1 MYTMLL
7 PKKMMQLLAVVS
19 CFVAVH
25 AYGQSNK
32 MHVLKINTPQEL
44 QQYFKYTGHDIPLI
58 SGHRGGPDKGAP
70 ENSIEA
76 FAHSLSF
83 TPATFEIDPRLTK
96 DSVVVLLHDD
106 TLDRTTTGHGKLN
119 SYTWEEVQ
127 QLKLK
132 DVDGNVT
139 PYRIP
144 TLEEA
149 IVWAKGKTVLILDK
163 KDVPLATTAKLIKK
177 HHAEAWVMLTVH
189 NAKEAKFYYD
199 DNKNVM
205 FEAFVKTKK
214 AMEEYEQAGIPWAQ
228 IMAYVGPQD
237 KPENKEIFD
246 LLHQRGVMCMISS
259 APTYD
264 KLPTAEERA
273 KAYAQIIKSGADV
286 IEADRAIEAAQAVQS
301 LVPVTS
307 EKKRFFGRK

>member
-1 MYTMLL
+1 MILHKTM
-7 PKKMMQLLAVVS
+7 KQLILTVS
-19 CFVAVH
+19 LIASVQAF
-25 AYGQSNK
+25 GQSKKLN
-32 MHVLKINTPQEL
+32 VLKISTPQQL
-44 QQYFKYTGHDIPLI
+44 QQYFKYTGNDVPLI
-58 SGHRGGPDKGAP
+58 SGHRGGPDKNAP

-76 FAHSLSF
+76 MANTLSF

-119 SYTWEEVQ
+119 SYTLEEVKK
-127 QLKLK
+127 LKLK
-132 DVDGNVT
+132 DVNGNVT

-177 HHAEAWVMLTVH
+177 HHAEAWVMITVH
-189 NAKEAKFYYD
+189 NAKEARFYYD
-199 DNKNVM
+199 DNKDVM

-214 AMEEYEQAGIPWAQ
+214 ALEEYEKAGIPWAQ

-246 LLHQRGVMCMISS
+246 LLHQRGVMCMIST
-259 APTYD
+259 APIYD
-264 KLPTAEERA
+264 KLPAAEERA

-286 IEADRAIEAAQAVQS
+286 IEADRAIEAAAAIKT
-301 LVPVTS
+301 LAPARS
-307 EKKRFFGRK
+307 EKKKFFGKK

>member
-1 MYTMLL
+1 MWPLVL
-7 PKKMMQLLAVVS
+7 VVS
-19 CFVAVH
+19 CFVTAPVH
-25 AYGQSNK
+25 AQTSQ
-32 MHVLKINTPQEL
+32 MHVLKISTPQQL
-44 QQYFKYTGHDIPLI
+44 QQYFKYTGNDIPLI
-58 SGHRGGPDKGAP
+58 SGHRGGPHKGAP

-76 FAHSLSF
+76 FAHTLSF

-119 SYTWEEVQ
+119 SYTWAEVKKLQ
-127 QLKLK
+127 LK

-149 IVWAKGKTVLILDK
+149 IVWAKGRTVLILDK
-163 KDVPLATTAKLIKK
+163 KDVPFTTTAKLIKK
-177 HHAEAWVMLTVH
+177 HHAEAWVMITVH

-199 DNKNVM
+199 DNKDIM

-237 KPENKEIFD
+237 KPENKELFN
-246 LLHQRGVMCMISS
+246 LLHQRGVMCMIST
-259 APTYD
+259 APSYD

-286 IEADRAIEAAQAVQS
+286 IEADRAIEAAAAVRA
-301 LVPVTS
+301 LAPAES
-307 EKKRFFGRK
+307 EKLKFFGKK

>member
-1 MYTMLL
+1 MVFHQ
-7 PKKMMQLLAVVS
+7 KMAQLAGVVALFIS
-19 CFVAVH
+19 AQAH
-25 AYGQSNK
+25 SQSNK
-32 MHVLKINTPQEL
+32 MHVLNISTPQQL

-58 SGHRGGPDKGAP
+58 SGHRGGPDKGFP
-70 ENSIEA
+70 ENSIAAME
-76 FAHSLSF
+76 HSLQH

-119 SYTWEEVQ
+119 SYTWEEIKK
-127 QLKLK
+127 LKLK
-132 DVDGNVT
+132 DVDGNIT
-139 PYRIP
+139 SYGIP

-149 IVWAKGKTVLILDK
+149 IAWAKGKTVLILDK
-163 KDVPLATTAKLIKK
+163 KDVPMTTTAKLIKK
-177 HHAEAWVMLTVH
+177 YHAEAWVMITVH

-214 AMEEYEQAGIPWAQ
+214 AMEEYEQAGIPWQQ

-237 KPENKEIFD
+237 KPKNKEMFD
-246 LLHQRGVMCMISS
+246 LLHQRGVMCMIST
-259 APTYD
+259 APVYD

-273 KAYAQIIKSGADV
+273 KAYMQIIQNGADV
-286 IEADRAIEAAQAVQS
+286 IEADRAIEAAAAVQS
-301 LVPVTS
+301 LAPANS
-307 EKKRFFGRK
+307 EKKKFFGRK

>member
-1 MYTMLL
+1 MILH
-7 PKKMMQLLAVVS
+7 KKILQLAVAAF
-19 CFVAVH
+19 CCYAAP
-25 AYGQSNK
+25 AYSQTNK
-32 MHVLKINTPQEL
+32 LNVLKIDKPQQL
-44 QQYFKYTGHDIPLI
+44 QQYFKYTGNDVPLI
-58 SGHRGGPDKGAP
+58 SGHRGGPDIGYP

-76 FAHSLSF
+76 MTHSLQF

-96 DSVVVLLHDD
+96 DSVVVLLHDA
-106 TLDRTTTGHGKLN
+106 TLDRTTTGTGKLKD
-119 SYTWEEVQ
+119 YTWEEVKK
-127 QLKLK
+127 LKLK
-132 DVDGNVT
+132 DVAGNVT

-177 HHAEAWVMLTVH
+177 HNAEAWVMITVH

-214 AMEEYEQAGIPWAQ
+214 ALEEYEAAGIPWQQ
-228 IMAYVGPQD
+228 IMAYVGPHD

-246 LLHQRGVMCMISS
+246 LLHQRGVMCMIST
-259 APTYD
+259 APVYD

-273 KAYAQIIKSGADV
+273 KAYAQIIRNGANV
-286 IEADRAIEAAQAVQS
+286 IEADRAIEAAAAVKS
-301 LVPVTS
+301 LAPAKS
-307 EKKRFFGRK
+307 KKAKFFGKK

>member
-1 MYTMLL
+1 MILH
-7 PKKMMQLLAVVS
+7 KKILQLAVIAA
-19 CFVAVH
+19 CCYVAPV
-25 AYGQSNK
+25 YGQSRK
-32 MHVLKINTPQEL
+32 MHVLKINKPQQL
-44 QQYFKYTGHDIPLI
+44 QQYFKYTGNDIPLI
-58 SGHRGGPDKGAP
+58 SGHRGGPGKGYP

-76 FAHSLSF
+76 MAHTLQF

-106 TLDRTTTGHGKLN
+106 SLDRTTTGTGKLKDH
-119 SYTWEEVQ
+119 TWEQVKKLQ
-127 QLKLK
+127 LK

-139 PYRIP
+139 PFRVP

-149 IVWAKGKTVLILDK
+149 IKWAKGKTVLILDK
-163 KDVPLATTAKLIKK
+163 KNVPLATTAKLIKK
-177 HHAEAWVMLTVH
+177 HKAEAWVMITVH

-214 AMEEYEQAGIPWAQ
+214 AMEEYEKAGIPWQQ

-246 LLHQRGVMCMISS
+246 LLHQRGVMCMIST
-259 APTYD
+259 APVYD
-264 KLPTAEERA
+264 KLPTPEERA
-273 KAYAQIIKSGADV
+273 KAYTQIIKSGADV
-286 IEADRAIEAAQAVQS
+286 IEADRAIEAAAAIKS
-301 LVPVTS
+301 LAPSNS
-307 EKKRFFGRK
+307 EKAKFFGKK

>member
-1 MYTMLL
+1 MIHSTM
-7 PKKMMQLLAVVS
+7 KQLAFIAC
-19 CFVAVH
+19 CFVGTQAFS
-25 AYGQSNK
+25 QSKKLN
-32 MHVLKINTPQEL
+32 VLNINTPQEL
-44 QQYFKYTGHDIPLI
+44 QQYFKYTGHDVPLI

-70 ENSIEA
+70 ENSIAA
-76 FAHSLSF
+76 FEHSLQF
-83 TPATFEIDPRLTK
+83 APATFEVDPRLTK

-106 TLDRTTTGHGKLN
+106 TLDRTTTGTGKLN
-119 SYTWEEVQ
+119 NYTWEEIKK
-127 QLKLK
+127 LKLK

-139 PYRIP
+139 SYRIP

-149 IVWAKGKTVLILDK
+149 IEWCKGKTVLILDK
-163 KDVPLATTAKLIKK
+163 KDVPMATTAKLIKK

-214 AMEEYEQAGIPWAQ
+214 AMEEYEKAGIPWQQ
-228 IMAYVGPQD
+228 IMAYVGPDD
-237 KPENKEIFD
+237 KPENKELFD
-246 LLHQRGVMCMISS
+246 LLHQRGVMCMIST

-273 KAYAQIIKSGADV
+273 KAYTQIIKSGADV
-286 IEADRAIEAAQAVQS
+286 IEADRALEAAAAVQALAPAKS
-301 LVPVTS
+301 D
-307 EKKRFFGRK
+307 KKRFFGIK

>member
-1 MYTMLL
+1 MILHNAL
-7 PKKMMQLLAVVS
+7 KHLIVVVS
-19 CFVAVH
+19 LVASVKTF
-25 AYGQSNK
+25 GQSKKLN
-32 MHVLKINTPQEL
+32 VLKIGTPQQL
-44 QQYFKYTGHDIPLI
+44 QQYFKYTGNDVPLI
-58 SGHRGGPDKGAP
+58 SGHRGGPGKNAP

-76 FAHSLSF
+76 MANTLSF

-96 DSVVVLLHDD
+96 DSVVVLLHDE
-106 TLDRTTTGHGKLN
+106 TLDRTTTGSGKLN
-119 SYTWEEVQ
+119 SYTWEEVKK
-127 QLKLK
+127 LKLK
-132 DVDGNVT
+132 DVNGNET

-177 HHAEAWVMLTVH
+177 HHAEAWVMITVH

-199 DNKNVM
+199 DNKDVM

-214 AMEEYEQAGIPWAQ
+214 ALEEYEKAGIPWAQ

-246 LLHQRGVMCMISS
+246 LLHQRGVMCMIST
-259 APTYD
+259 APIYD

-273 KAYAQIIKSGADV
+273 KAYAQIIKNGADV
-286 IEADRAIEAAQAVQS
+286 IEADRAIEAAAAVKS
-301 LVPVTS
+301 LAPAKST
-307 EKKRFFGRK
+307 KKKFFGKK

>member
-1 MYTMLL
+1 MIFRKTF
-7 PKKMMQLLAVVS
+7 KQLATVVC
-19 CFVAVH
+19 CFIAAH
-25 AYGQSNK
+25 TWAQSKK
-32 MHVLKINTPQEL
+32 MHVLNISTPQQL

-76 FAHSLSF
+76 FAHSLSY

-119 SYTWEEVQ
+119 SYTWEEVKK
-127 QLKLK
+127 LKLK

-139 PYRIP
+139 SYRIP

-163 KDVPLATTAKLIKK
+163 KDVPFATTAKLIKK
-177 HHAEAWVMLTVH
+177 HHAEAWVMITVH
-189 NAKEAKFYYD
+189 NAKEAKFYYN
-199 DNKNVM
+199 DNKDVM

-214 AMEEYEQAGIPWAQ
+214 AMEEYEKAGIPWAQ

-237 KPENKEIFD
+237 KPENKELFD
-246 LLHQRGVMCMISS
+246 LLHQRGVMCMIST
-259 APTYD
+259 APVYD

-286 IEADRAIEAAQAVQS
+286 IEADRAIEAAAAVQS
-301 LVPVTS
+301 LAPATS
-307 EKKRFFGRK
+307 EKKKFFGKK

>member
-1 MYTMLL
+1 MVFHQ
-7 PKKMMQLLAVVS
+7 KMAQLAAVVALFIS
-19 CFVAVH
+19 AQ
-25 AYGQSNK
+25 AYSQSNK
-32 MHVLKINTPQEL
+32 MHVLNISTPQQL
-44 QQYFKYTGHDIPLI
+44 QQYFKYTGQDIPLI
-58 SGHRGGPDKGAP
+58 SGHRGGPDKGFP
-70 ENSIEA
+70 ENSIAVME
-76 FAHSLSF
+76 HSLQH

-119 SYTWEEVQ
+119 SYTWEEIKK
-127 QLKLK
+127 LKLK
-132 DVDGNVT
+132 DVDGHIT
-139 PYRIP
+139 SYGIP

-163 KDVPLATTAKLIKK
+163 KDVPLATTTKLIKK
-177 HHAEAWVMLTVH
+177 HHAEAWVMITVH

-214 AMEEYEQAGIPWAQ
+214 AMEEYEQAGIPWEQ

-237 KPENKEIFD
+237 KPENKEMFD
-246 LLHQRGVMCMISS
+246 LLHQRGVMCMIST
-259 APTYD
+259 APVYD

-273 KAYAQIIKSGADV
+273 KAYTQIIKNGADV
-286 IEADRAIEAAQAVQS
+286 IEADRAIEAAAAVQS
-301 LVPVTS
+301 LAPAAS
-307 EKKRFFGRK
+307 EKKKFFGRK

>member
-1 MYTMLL
+1 MLL
-7 PKKMMQLLAVVS
+7 QQCRQLALVVACFIAVSVQ
-19 CFVAVH
+19 A
-25 AYGQSNK
+25 QSNK
-32 MHVLKINTPQEL
+32 GNVLLINTPHDL

-76 FAHSLSF
+76 FAHSLAF

-96 DSVVVLLHDD
+96 DSVIVLLHDD

-119 SYTWEEVQ
+119 QYTWAEVQ
-127 QLKLK
+127 QLRLK
-132 DVDGNVT
+132 DVNGQVT
-139 PYRIP
+139 PYRVP

-199 DNKNVM
+199 DNKNLL

-214 AMEEYEQAGIPWAQ
+214 ALEEYEQAGIPWAQ
-228 IMAYVGPQD
+228 IMAYVGPDD
-237 KPENKEIFD
+237 KPENKEMFD
-246 LLHQRGVMCMISS
+246 LLHQRGVMCMIST

-273 KAYAQIIKSGADV
+273 KAYVQLIKSGADV
-286 IEADRAIEAAQAVQS
+286 IEADRAIEAAAAVRELAPANS
-301 LVPVTS
+301 D
-307 EKKRFFGRK
+307 KKKFFGRK

>member
-1 MYTMLL
+1 MVRFQKIRLL
-7 PKKMMQLLAVVS
+7 TI
-19 CFVAVH
+19 VAVLFVS
-25 AYGQSNK
+25 AQALSQSKKLN
-32 MHVLKINTPQEL
+32 VLKINTPQQI
-44 QQYFKYTGHDIPLI
+44 QQYFKYTGNDVPLI
-58 SGHRGGPDKGAP
+58 SGHRGGPDKNAP

-76 FAHSLSF
+76 MANTLSF

-119 SYTWEEVQ
+119 SYTWEEIKK
-127 QLKLK
+127 LKLK
-132 DVDGNVT
+132 DVNGNET

-177 HHAEAWVMLTVH
+177 HHAEAWVMITVH

-199 DNKNVM
+199 DNKDVM

-214 AMEEYEQAGIPWAQ
+214 AMEEYEKAGIPWAQ

-246 LLHQRGVMCMISS
+246 LLHQRGVMCMIST
-259 APTYD
+259 APIYD
-264 KLPTAEERA
+264 KLPTTEERA

-286 IEADRAIEAAQAVQS
+286 IEADRAIEAAAAVQS
-301 LVPVTS
+301 LSPAKS
-307 EKKRFFGRK
+307 DKKKFFGKK

>member
-1 MYTMLL
+1 MVFHQ
-7 PKKMMQLLAVVS
+7 KMIQLTAVVALFIS
-19 CFVAVH
+19 AQ
-25 AYGQSNK
+25 AYSQSNK
-32 MHVLKINTPQEL
+32 MHVLQINTPQQL
-44 QQYFKYTGHDIPLI
+44 QQYFKYTGQDIPLI

-70 ENSIEA
+70 ENSIAA
-76 FAHSLSF
+76 FEHSLQFSP
-83 TPATFEIDPRLTK
+83 TTFEIDPRLTK

-119 SYTWEEVQ
+119 NYTWAEIKK
-127 QLKLK
+127 LKLK

-139 PYRIP
+139 AYGIP

-149 IVWAKGKTVLILDK
+149 IEWAKGKTVLILDK
-163 KDVPLATTAKLIKK
+163 KDVPFTTTAQLIKK
-177 HHAEAWVMLTVH
+177 HHAEAWVMITVH
-189 NAKEAKFYYD
+189 NAKEAKFYYN

-214 AMEEYEQAGIPWAQ
+214 AMEEYEQAGIPWSQ

-237 KPENKEIFD
+237 KPENKEMFD
-246 LLHQRGVMCMISS
+246 LLHQRGVMCMIST
-259 APTYD
+259 APVYD

-273 KAYAQIIKSGADV
+273 KAYTQIIKNGADV
-286 IEADRAIEAAQAVQS
+286 IEADRAIEAAAAVQS
-301 LVPVTS
+301 LAPVTS

>member
-1 MYTMLL
+1 MILHNAL
-7 PKKMMQLLAVVS
+7 KHLIVVVS
-19 CFVAVH
+19 LVASVKTF
-25 AYGQSNK
+25 GQSKKLN
-32 MHVLKINTPQEL
+32 VLKIGTPQQL
-44 QQYFKYTGHDIPLI
+44 QQYFKYTGNDVPLI
-58 SGHRGGPDKGAP
+58 SGHRGGPGKNAP

-76 FAHSLSF
+76 MANTLSF

-96 DSVVVLLHDD
+96 DSVVVLLHDE
-106 TLDRTTTGHGKLN
+106 TLDRTTTGSGKLN
-119 SYTWEEVQ
+119 SYTWEEVKK
-127 QLKLK
+127 LKLK
-132 DVDGNVT
+132 DVNGNET

-177 HHAEAWVMLTVH
+177 HRAEAWVMITVH

-199 DNKNVM
+199 DNRDVM

-214 AMEEYEQAGIPWAQ
+214 ALEEYEKAGIPWAQ

-246 LLHQRGVMCMISS
+246 LLHQRGVMCMIST
-259 APTYD
+259 APIYD

-273 KAYAQIIKSGADV
+273 KAYAQIIKNGADV
-286 IEADRAIEAAQAVQS
+286 IEADRAIEAAAAVKS
-301 LVPVTS
+301 LAPAKST
-307 EKKRFFGRK
+307 KKKFFGKK

>member
-1 MYTMLL
+1 MVIHYRMR
-7 PKKMMQLLAVVS
+7 QLAIVVS
-19 CFVAVH
+19 LFASAQ
-25 AYGQSNK
+25 AYSQSGK
-32 MHVLKINTPQEL
+32 MNVLKLKTPQQL
-44 QQYFKYTGHDIPLI
+44 QQYFKYTGQDIPLI
-58 SGHRGGPDKGAP
+58 SGHRGGPDKNAP

-76 FAHSLSF
+76 MAHTLSF

-119 SYTWEEVQ
+119 SYTWEEVKK
-127 QLKLK
+127 LKLK
-132 DVDGNVT
+132 DVDGKET

-149 IVWAKGKTVLILDK
+149 IIWAKGKTVLILDK
-163 KDVPLATTAKLIKK
+163 KDVPFATTAKLIKK
-177 HHAEAWVMLTVH
+177 HNAEAWVMITVH
-189 NAKEAKFYYD
+189 NAKDAKYYYD

-214 AMEEYEQAGIPWAQ
+214 AMEEYEKAGIPWAQ

-237 KPENKEIFD
+237 KPENKELFD
-246 LLHQRGVMCMISS
+246 LLHQRGVMCMIST
-259 APTYD
+259 APIYD

-286 IEADRAIEAAQAVQS
+286 IEADRAIEAAAAVKS
-301 LVPVTS
+301 LAPAKS
-307 EKKRFFGRK
+307 EKAKFFGKK

>member
-1 MYTMLL
+1 MVLQQTLRQL
-7 PKKMMQLLAVVS
+7 AVAVSLLAS
-19 CFVAVH
+19 TQANS
-25 AYGQSNK
+25 QSNK
-32 MHVLKINTPQEL
+32 LHVLKVNTPQQL
-44 QQYFKYTGHDIPLI
+44 QQYFKYTGNDIPLI
-58 SGHRGGPDKGAP
+58 SGHRGGPDKNAP

-76 FAHSLSF
+76 MAHTLSF

-119 SYTWEEVQ
+119 NYTWEEIK

-132 DVDGNVT
+132 DVNGNET
-139 PYRIP
+139 SYRIP

-149 IVWAKGKTVLILDK
+149 IIWAKGKTVLILDK

-177 HHAEAWVMLTVH
+177 HHAEAWVMITVH

-199 DNKNVM
+199 DNKDVM

-214 AMEEYEQAGIPWAQ
+214 ALEEYEKAGIPWAQ

-237 KPENKEIFD
+237 KPENKELFD
-246 LLHQRGVMCMISS
+246 LLHQRGVMCMIST
-259 APTYD
+259 APVYD

-286 IEADRAIEAAQAVQS
+286 IEADRAIEAAAAVKS
-301 LVPVTS
+301 LAPAKS
-307 EKKRFFGRK
+307 EKTKFFGK

>member
-1 MYTMLL
+1 MTFHQ
-7 PKKMMQLLAVVS
+7 KIGQLAVVVS
-19 CFVAVH
+19 CFVSTQLFS
-25 AYGQSNK
+25 QSNK
-32 MHVLKINTPQEL
+32 MHVLKISTPQQL
-44 QQYFKYTGHDIPLI
+44 QQYFKHTGQDIPLI

-70 ENSIEA
+70 ENSIAA
-76 FAHSLSF
+76 FAHSLQF

-106 TLDRTTTGHGKLN
+106 TLDRTTTGTGKLN
-119 SYTWEEVQ
+119 NYTWAEVKK
-127 QLKLK
+127 LKLK

-139 PYRIP
+139 SYGIP

-149 IVWAKGKTVLILDK
+149 IEWAKGKTVLILDK
-163 KDVPLATTAKLIKK
+163 KDVPFTTTAALIKK
-177 HHAEAWVMLTVH
+177 HHAEAWVMITVH
-189 NAKEAKFYYD
+189 NAKEATFYYD

-214 AMEEYEQAGIPWAQ
+214 AMEEYGQAGIPWQQ

-246 LLHQRGVMCMISS
+246 LLHQRGVMCMIST
-259 APTYD
+259 APSYD
-264 KLPTAEERA
+264 KLPTVEERA

-286 IEADRAIEAAQAVQS
+286 IEADRAIEAAAAVQS
-301 LVPVTS
+301 LAPATS
-307 EKKRFFGRK
+307 EKQKFFGRK